1 MSSERDIGELTDA
14 QGAARSVG
22 SQEMSDGTGT
32 DQATLRLQLDVRLD
46 GRPISGALRTEEG
59 AEERFVG
66 WLEFVGAL
74 DRLHRRQTESD
85 ERRER

>member
-1 MSSERDIGELTDA
+1 MSSGNDIGELTDA
-14 QGAARSVG
+14 RGAVESVG
-22 SQEMSDGTGT
+22 SKEMSDGTGT

-46 GRPISGALRTEEG
+46 GRPISGALRAEDG